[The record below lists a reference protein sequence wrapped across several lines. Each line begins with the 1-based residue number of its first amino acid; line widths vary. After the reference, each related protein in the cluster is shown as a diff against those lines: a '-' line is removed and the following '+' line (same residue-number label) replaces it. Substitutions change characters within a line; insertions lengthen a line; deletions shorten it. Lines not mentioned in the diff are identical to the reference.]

1 MDALF
6 ERVTYIFDPLHHF
19 WEHERMLRRL
29 ALAIIFVFLASLA
42 GIELNRRGL
51 LPAALVPYTPVNHF
65 HAVNLAFTLV
75 LVLEVISLIFTLP
88 CSFSKSVGK
97 QFEILS
103 LILLRDSFKELSA
116 FAEPITVD
124 ANLTPVMHILGYG
137 FGALAIFTLL
147 GIYYRIQP
155 DRKQDMGLPHD
166 LFRFVAAKKGIALIL
181 LATFVILG
189 LDNLHA
195 MTRGLP
201 HLDFS
206 GLLYPAHF
214 HGYSGGPHF
223 PVFPSFLPCRVP
235 QLGVCPVHSFHSAG
249 PGRTAHARRGSGHR
263 GRPFRHCPDPVLDPC
278 LRNPQLV
285 RQP

>member
-1 MDALF
+1 MDFLF
-6 ERVTYIFDPLHHF
+6 ERFTYIFDPLHHF

-29 ALAIIFVFLASLA
+29 ALVIIFVFLAALA

-51 LPAALVPYTPVNHF
+51 LPAALTPYTPANHF

-195 MTRGLP
+195 MTRSLP
-201 HLDFS
+201 HLDF
-206 GLLYPAHF
+206 
-214 HGYSGGPHF
+214 F
-223 PVFPSFLPCRVP
+223 PVFYTLLIFTDILVVLISQCFRPSFHAVFRNSGYALSTLFIRLALAAPPMLDVALGIVAALFAIALTLSWTRVF
-235 QLGVCPVHSFHSAG
+235 V
-249 PGRTAHARRGSGHR
+249 T
-263 GRPFRHCPDPVLDPC
+263 
-278 LRNPQLV
+278 RNS
-285 RQP
+285 